1 MARRRTKGSSVSVRR
16 DLRAAGR
23 SLRAMEHERQ
33 RISLNRMIAA
43 ARKAWHGVK
52 LNQPDWSE
60 HSYSVAFCG
69 ELREEELY
77 FHLILNAYREPLDF
91 ELPKSEDADKWR
103 RWIDTALD
111 SPEDIVPWQTAP
123 VVAGD
128 IYRAQGSS
136 VVMLFKGGR

>member
-1 MARRRTKGSSVSVRR
+1 M
-16 DLRAAGR
+16 
-23 SLRAMEHERQ
+23 
-33 RISLNRMIAA
+33 
-43 ARKAWHGVK
+43 
-52 LNQPDWSE
+52 
-60 HSYSVAFCG
+60 AFCA
-69 ELREEELY
+69 ELREEDLY

-128 IYRAQGSS
+128 IYRAQGRS
-136 VVMLFKGGR
+136 VVMLFKGGRE